1 MVSAIQRM
9 LLRDL
14 WHLRGQV
21 IAAMLVVAC
30 GISVFVATR
39 STYESLLQAQAQYY
53 EHYRFAQLFA
63 HLKRAPDSL
72 LAEISRLP
80 GVGQVDRRVVMDV
93 TLNIPG
99 LTEPATGRLVSL
111 DSGSTRR
118 LNDLHLQ
125 QGRLPQPGQPDEVLL
140 SATFAAANHL
150 RPGDHL
156 SAILNGRWQQLTV
169 VGTALSPEY
178 IYEVGNGML
187 FPDNR
192 RFGVM
197 WMDYDV
203 MAPAFGMQGAFND
216 LALSLAPGAQAKA
229 VIARLDP
236 LLAPYGG
243 LGAYARDEQ
252 QSNRF
257 LTDELGEIRV
267 TTTLVPTL
275 FLAVAAFLLYIV
287 LTRLVAMQRAE
298 IAQLKAFGYSNLTV
312 GLHYLKF
319 ALATVALGLAL
330 GIPGGLYLG
339 SLYVDLYREYFHF
352 PRLELLISPQL
363 LQITLLISLLAASTG
378 AISAVWRASRLPPAE
393 AMRPEAPPLFR
404 PGWVERSGMLRQW
417 TPAWRMIFRNLMRRR
432 WKAVLSITGISL
444 AIGLM
449 VVGRFMLDS
458 ATYMLDQQFNRVQRD
473 DVTLALTEARPM
485 SALDEI
491 MHLPGVLQAEAF
503 RAVPVRLRYQHR
515 SKQVQLT
522 GLPAAS
528 PLRQIVDLQGRSI
541 KLPAEGLVLTTKLAE
556 ILGVV
561 PGDTLSVELLE
572 GRRGHYQVRVAG
584 VANEMLGL
592 NAYME
597 RHALS
602 RLLNE
607 EPLMSGAFLRID
619 SRHADQLYQALKT
632 LPSISAT
639 IIRGAL
645 IDSIQDSLD
654 RSFNFFSAF
663 MVTLA
668 SVIVG
673 GMVYNSVR
681 IALSERGNELASL
694 RVLGF
699 TQREVGFILLGEQVL
714 LLVAA
719 IPFGLLLGYGLCM
732 LLVPAF
738 DREMFRLPL
747 VLEPRSFVYPVL
759 TTLAAA
765 LLSGLLVARRLKTLD
780 LIAVLKTRE

>member
-1 MVSAIQRM
+1 MVSALNRM

-53 EHYRFAQLFA
+53 EQYRFAQLFA
-63 HLKRAPDSL
+63 HLKRAPDNV
-72 LAEISRLP
+72 LP
-80 GVGQVDRRVVMDV
+80 SINRIPGIGRIDRRVVMDV

-99 LTEPATGRLVSL
+99 LAEPATGRLVSF
-111 DSGSTRR
+111 DTGATQR
-118 LNDLHLQ
+118 LNDLHIQ
-125 QGRLPQPGQPDEVLL
+125 RGRMPLAGRPGEVLL
-140 SATFAAANHL
+140 SETFAAANHL
-150 RPGDHL
+150 QPGDKIG
-156 SAILNGRWQQLTV
+156 AILNGRWQQLDV

-178 IYEVGNGML
+178 VYEVGNGML

-192 RFGVM
+192 RFGVI
-197 WMDYDV
+197 WMDYEE

-216 LALSLAPGAQAKA
+216 LALTLAPGAQEKA
-229 VIARLDP
+229 VITQLDT
-236 LLAPYGG
+236 LLTPYGG

-267 TTTLVPTL
+267 TTTIVPTL

-298 IAQLKAFGYSNLTV
+298 IAQLKAFGYGNRTV

-319 ALATVALGLAL
+319 AIATVFLGLVL

-352 PRLELLISPQL
+352 PQLNLLVSPRL
-363 LQITLLISLLAASTG
+363 LQITTLISLLAASIG

-393 AMRPEAPPLFR
+393 AMRPEAPPAFHAGLL
-404 PGWVERSGMLRQW
+404 ERSGLLKSW
-417 TPAWRMIFRNLMRRR
+417 SPAWRMIFRNLMRRR
-432 WKAVLSITGISL
+432 LKALLSITGISL
-444 AIGLM
+444 AIALM

-458 ATYMLDQQFNRVQRD
+458 ATFMLDQQFNRVQRD
-473 DVTLALTEARPM
+473 DVTLILQEPRPL
-485 SALDEI
+485 SALSEI
-491 MHLPGVLQAEAF
+491 MQLPGVLQAEAF
-503 RAVPVRLRYQHR
+503 RAVPVRLRHDHT
-515 SKQVQLT
+515 SKQIQLT
-522 GLPAAS
+522 GLPS
-528 PLRQIVDLQGRSI
+528 HTPLHQIADLHGNVV
-541 KLPAEGLVLTTKLAE
+541 KLPAHGLVLTTKLAE

-561 PGDTLSVELLE
+561 PGDTVTMELLE
-572 GRRGHYQVRVAG
+572 GRRGRYPVKVAA
-584 VANEMLGL
+584 VADEMLGL

-597 RHALS
+597 RSALS
-602 RLLNE
+602 HLLDE

-619 SRHADQLYQALKT
+619 SQQAAHLYQVLKT
-632 LPSISAT
+632 LPTLSAS

-645 IDSIQDSLD
+645 ISSIQDSLD

-663 MVTLA
+663 MVILA

-699 TQREVGFILLGEQVL
+699 TQHEVGFILLGEQVML
-714 LLVAA
+714 LINA
-719 IPFGLLLGYGLCM
+719 IPVGLLLGYGLCM

-747 VLEPRSFVYPVL
+747 VLEPRSFVYAVL